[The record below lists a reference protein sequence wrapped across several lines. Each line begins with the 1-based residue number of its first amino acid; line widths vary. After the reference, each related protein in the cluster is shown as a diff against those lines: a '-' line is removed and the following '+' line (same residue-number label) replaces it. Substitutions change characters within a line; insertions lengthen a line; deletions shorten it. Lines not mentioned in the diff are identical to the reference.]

1 MWNYESVTRE
11 EFEKVKDKIE
21 EFIIMLGGREF
32 PAELPYI
39 QSETSYSG
47 NNVVEHISKR
57 PIYEFNGE
65 YYRVTEMC
73 FKKPFVVIEGGTY
86 DELIK
91 NIMEDANSFPYNLS
105 DAELLNEV
113 KYALEMEP

>member
-1 MWNYESVTRE
+1 MIFLIRNSHFDLYY
-11 EFEKVKDKIE
+11 
-21 EFIIMLGGREF
+21 L
-32 PAELPYI
+32 
-39 QSETSYSG
+39 YSNT